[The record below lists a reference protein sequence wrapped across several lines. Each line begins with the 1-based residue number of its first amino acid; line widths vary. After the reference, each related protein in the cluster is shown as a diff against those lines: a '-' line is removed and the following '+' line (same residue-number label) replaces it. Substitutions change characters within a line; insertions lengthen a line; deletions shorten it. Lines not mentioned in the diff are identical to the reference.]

1 MNFLNVERVNVEPKS
16 PLQALVVASFTE
28 IKTGYRGFETNEI
41 RYFVCLL
48 LAVIYFSRDVHE
60 PELATGNGFRE
71 ILKRM

>member
-1 MNFLNVERVNVEPKS
+1 MEETWA
-16 PLQALVVASFTE
+16 LQALVVASFTE

-60 PELATGNGFRE
+60 LELATGNGFRE
-71 ILKRM
+71 NLNVCKHDFCSI